1 MLFLRRYPRYVGASN
16 DNFLMDGGFKMFKKM
31 EGKSDRAGKNEGIF
45 FSFRM
50 DGFTRT
56 IAGRNC
62 NRSL

>member
-1 MLFLRRYPRYVGASN
+1 MGASN